1 MTVQTKAAGPGPA
14 RRLAALTEDEY
25 QRILARDTSTAA
37 SFAERD
43 APPAPPRDLQIIMEV
58 VREPHESRAFGVRPG
73 MRLAEAARRCPQ
85 AIFRR
90 GDSQAANRLR
100 EQTARVLMDFSPEVE
115 VASIDD
121 FFVDL
126 TADAH
131 RARSA
136 FDTAVA
142 MRAAIRAATRLP
154 VSGAQVL
161 GPAGMRTSSDADGH
175 FRLGDLA
182 VGTQGEILVT
192 GPDGARGRVPLL
204 PLAPGPL
211 EVVVHLQRP

>member
-1 MTVQTKAAGPGPA
+1 MSARGLALTLLLALPLGLASACGGESAGPGPEGGTPA
-14 RRLAALTEDEY
+14 RKAQVSGT
-25 QRILARDTSTAA
+25 
-37 SFAERD
+37 
-43 APPAPPRDLQIIMEV
+43 V
-58 VREPHESRAFGVRPG
+58 
-73 MRLAEAARRCPQ
+73 
-85 AIFRR
+85 
-90 GDSQAANRLR
+90 
-100 EQTARVLMDFSPEVE
+100 MD
-115 VASIDD
+115 
-121 FFVDL
+121 
-126 TADAH
+126 
-131 RARSA
+131 
-136 FDTAVA
+136 
-142 MRAAIRAATRLP
+142 AATRLP